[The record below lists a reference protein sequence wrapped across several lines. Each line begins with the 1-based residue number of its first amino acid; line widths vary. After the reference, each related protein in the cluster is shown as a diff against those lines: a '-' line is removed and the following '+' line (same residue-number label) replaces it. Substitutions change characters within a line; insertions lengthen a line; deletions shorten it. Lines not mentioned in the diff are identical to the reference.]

1 MSEHDAHL
9 SLTDTVRIIRE
20 DALRPADPLE
30 ATQRMTPYQKMEAR
44 RRGWALHF
52 GTMYCPQESVRT
64 GPNSISTPDFRDNR
78 PRGHLDEYQKRVQDL
93 RIGDDE

>member
-30 ATQRMTPYQKMEAR
+30 TTQRMTPYQKMEAR

-52 GTMYCPQESVRT
+52 RAQEAVRT
-64 GPNSISTPDFRDNR
+64 GPDSIETPDFRDNR
-78 PRGHLDEYQKRVQDL
+78 PRGHLDEHQKRIQDL
-93 RIGDDE
+93 RTGDDE